1 MTRLEF
7 GLHGDII
14 MTERDEPQQAAEPA
28 GVTRRDFMNKA
39 AAAGAGLVILP
50 RHVLG
55 KGMQAPSDTVNIAT
69 VGVSGMG
76 SSNTNAVL
84 SENIVAFCDVDFG
97 LLDARIERWKKDA
110 AAAPTSTQNAQARP
124 NARRREPSAAQLAAN
139 EKRLRPDGPAN
150 LQRFVDVQLPKIQK
164 YRDYREMLEKQKDI
178 DAIIVA
184 TPDHMHA
191 AIALAAMDLGKH
203 VYVQK
208 PLCWSVDEARTLA
221 KKAKENPKIVTQ
233 MGNQGHSRD
242 EARLGY
248 EYITSGAIGDVREV
262 HVWTNRPFGYWPQ
275 GVPRPA
281 PFPERLKEAIAAG
294 TAGWRGREVD
304 ARIAAWFN
312 EGDYKPS
319 DQLSWDLFLGVAPP
333 VEYHPIYH
341 PFNWRG
347 WVDWGQGALGDMGAH
362 LIDHP
367 FWSLKLGLPTIIETR
382 STPFNGASFP
392 TATTTYYEFPARGS
406 MPPVKLTWYD
416 GGLTPPKPAEI
427 GDENL
432 NGEGGIIY
440 IGSKGK
446 MMQETYGLNPRLLND
461 AKAGSTAKPKQVL
474 PRIPHEAH
482 EMNWVDTIRG
492 RQEIS
497 CPFEYAAQLTEV
509 MLLGVV
515 SLRAGGKIHY
525 DAASRR
531 VTNKVKSETNRDG
544 DVDPNQ
550 FLSREYRTGWTRP

>member
-1 MTRLEF
+1 MS
-7 GLHGDII
+7 
-14 MTERDEPQQAAEPA
+14 ERDEPQQPAESA
-28 GVTRRDFMNKA
+28 NLSRRDFMNKA
-39 AAAGAGLVILP
+39 AVAGVGIVIVP

-84 SENIVAFCDVDFG
+84 SQNIVAFCDVDFG
-97 LLDARIERWKKDA
+97 LLETRIEGWKKQA
-110 AAAPTSTQNAQARP
+110 AAAAAGTTAKPQGGSSPQGPGAQ
-124 NARRREPSAAQLAAN
+124 RREPTAAQLAAN
-139 EKRLRPDGPAN
+139 EKRPRPNQPE
-150 LQRFVDVQLPKIQK
+150 LLKRFVEVQLPKIQK

-178 DAIIVA
+178 DGIIVA

-208 PLCWSVDEARTLA
+208 PLCWSVDEARQLA
-221 KKAKENPKIVTQ
+221 KKAAEMPKIVTQ

-248 EYITSGAIGDVREV
+248 EYITSGTIGDVTEV
-262 HVWTNRPFGYWPQ
+262 HVWTNRPLGYWPQ

-281 PFPERLKEAIAAG
+281 ALPTRLQDPYQAVSR
-294 TAGWRGREVD
+294 WRGPDVD
-304 ARIAAWFN
+304 ARLAAALN
-312 EGDYKPS
+312 GYYPPS
-319 DQLSWDLFLGVAPP
+319 DKLAWDLFLGVAPK
-333 VEYHPIYH
+333 VDYHPIYH

-367 FWSLKLGLPTIIETR
+367 FWSLKLGLPTVIETR

-392 TATTTYYEFPARGS
+392 LATTTYYEFPARGN
-406 MPPVKLTWYD
+406 MPAVRLTWYD
-416 GGLTPPKPAEI
+416 GGLTPAKPAEI
-427 GDENL
+427 GDEQL
-432 NGEGGIIY
+432 NGEGGILY
-440 IGSKGK
+440 IGTKGK
-446 MMQETYGLNPRLLND
+446 MLQETYGLNPRLLPD
-461 AKAGSTAKPKQVL
+461 AKFASAPKPKQVL
-474 PRIPHEAH
+474 PRIPNELH

-492 RQEIS
+492 HQQIS
-497 CPFEYAAQLTEV
+497 SPFEYATQLTEV
-509 MLLGVV
+509 MLLGIV
-515 SLRAGGKIHY
+515 SLRAGGRILY
-525 DAASRR
+525 DGANRR
-531 VTNKVKSETNRDG
+531 VTNKVRSETNRDG

-550 FLSREYRTGWTRP
+550 FLSREYRTGWTL